1 MEENVPDLVS
11 SEVADLVPEL
21 ASVVTEETNKARV
34 PVTLITG
41 FLGSGK
47 VRCAHF
53 LDVYCD
59 ASCD

>member
-1 MEENVPDLVS
+1 MEENVPDLVA

-21 ASVVTEETNKARV
+21 ASVATEEANKARV

-47 VRCAHF
+47 VRH
-53 LDVYCD
+53 V
-59 ASCD
+59 